1 MAGTVGLVALG
12 RHAHALARIGALRV
26 LTPHQDAILVA
37 ATERIIPQ
45 TETPGAAA
53 AQVDRFID
61 VMLADWYASED
72 QEKFVAG
79 LAELDAQRFLEIPP
93 AEQSA
98 ILERLDGETTPG
110 HWFAMLKYLT
120 IWGYYTS
127 EIGQEKELGNW
138 PLPGRYDPNAPYSHT
153 V

>member
-12 RHAHALARIGALRV
+12 RRAHTMARVGALRV
-26 LTPHQDAILVA
+26 LTPHQDAIVVA
-37 ATERIIPQ
+37 ATERIIPK
-45 TETPGAAA
+45 TDTPGAAA
-53 AQVDRFID
+53 AEVDRFID
-61 VMLADWYASED
+61 VMLADWYPSE
-72 QEKFVAG
+72 EKQKFLAG
-79 LAELDAQRFLEIPP
+79 IAELDAQRFLEITP
-93 AEQSA
+93 AEQTA

-127 EIGQEKELGNW
+127 EIGQEKELGLW
-138 PLPGRYDPNAPYSHT
+138 PLPWRYDGNAPYTHA